1 MSNRI
6 GLKFPRLAPKQ
17 FTALTALGQTVQDT
31 GLPPGLLD
39 LVFLRASQ
47 LNGCGFCLEM
57 HIAEAELR
65 GESPQRLHAVT
76 IWRESARFTPQE
88 KAALAWTEAVTRL
101 EHGVSDA
108 QYAAVSEH
116 FSDEELAALTFAIGS
131 INLFNRMNVAL
142 GMPAEQGREYV
153 LKQAHA

>member
-6 GLKFPRLAPKQ
+6 GLRYPRLAPKP
-17 FTALTALGQTVQDT
+17 FNALLALGQAVKDT
-31 GLPPGLLD
+31 DLPPSLLD
-39 LVFLRASQ
+39 LVYLRASQ

-57 HIAEAELR
+57 HVAEAELR
-65 GESPQRLHAVT
+65 GESAQRLHAVT
-76 IWRESARFTPQE
+76 IWRESSRFTPQE

-108 QYAAVSEH
+108 QYAAAREH
-116 FSDEELAALTFAIGS
+116 FSDEELAALTFAIGC

-142 GMPAEQGREYV
+142 GVPAEQGREYI